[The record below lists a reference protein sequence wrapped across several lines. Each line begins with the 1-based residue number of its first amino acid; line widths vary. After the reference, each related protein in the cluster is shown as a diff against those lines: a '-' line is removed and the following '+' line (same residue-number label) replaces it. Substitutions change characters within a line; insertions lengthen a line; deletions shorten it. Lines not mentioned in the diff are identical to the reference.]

1 MMTWDTTL
9 RRLAM
14 HGGGALVPRRR
25 FLKGAAGAA
34 ALAGAGLALPG
45 SARALTRG
53 EVEAASGDV
62 NILAW
67 EGYEP
72 AEAFRG
78 LAVEVKRSFMAQND
92 DTITK
97 TTNPGDFDLMTIFQG
112 QLDALIKLGRIRPM
126 DTSLLAHYDE
136 LFPFFRHDPA
146 FRRDG
151 DVYAVPIAWGP
162 ILVCYDEEK
171 TERPESYE
179 DLMRPELKGRIAM
192 VDDAYAGISTFA
204 RWAGYEEANRLTPRQ
219 LDECIRLA
227 ARLKPQL
234 LAIAPSYGEIPAMYK
249 RGEIA
254 ASIVDIMNTVAL
266 ARAEGRKVSATVP
279 REGGISYVDC
289 WELVTGARNPAGA
302 YAVVDATISPRGQ
315 AVIGNYTFLGMCNP
329 NALPDIAAD
338 INALYPYD
346 DLDAAFERAPLY
358 GGAPVDSEGGTLATH
373 PEWVQ
378 RWSEFKSL

>member
-1 MMTWDTTL
+1 MNRDTPFH
-9 RRLAM
+9 RLA
-14 HGGGALVPRRR
+14 HHAGGALVPRRR
-25 FLKGAAGAA
+25 FLQGSAAA
-34 ALAGAGLALPG
+34 ALAGAGLTVPG
-45 SARALTRG
+45 LARALSR
-53 EVEAASGDV
+53 EEIAAAGGDV

-72 AEAFRG
+72 AEAFAG
-78 LAVEVKRSFMAQND
+78 LGVEVKRSFMAQND

-112 QLDALIKLGRIRPM
+112 QLNALVKLNRIQPI
-126 DTSLLAHYDE
+126 DTSLLQHFDD
-136 LFPFFRHDPA
+136 LFPFFRQDEA
-146 FRRDG
+146 FRRNG
-151 DVYAVPIAWGP
+151 HVYAVPIAWGP

-171 TERPESYE
+171 TDKPESYE
-179 DLMRPELKGRIAM
+179 DLMAPELKGKIAM

-204 RWAGYEEANRLTPRQ
+204 RWAGYQEANRLTPKQ

-266 ARAEGRKVSATVP
+266 ARADGRKVSATVP
-279 REGGISYVDC
+279 KEGGISYVDC
-289 WELVTGARNPAGA
+289 WEVVTGATNLAGA
-302 YAVVDATISPRGQ
+302 YAVMDATISPHGQ

-329 NALPDIAAD
+329 KALPDIQAD

-346 DLDAAFERAPLY
+346 NLDAAFELAPLY
-358 GGAPVDSEGGTLATH
+358 GGAPVDNEGGTLATH